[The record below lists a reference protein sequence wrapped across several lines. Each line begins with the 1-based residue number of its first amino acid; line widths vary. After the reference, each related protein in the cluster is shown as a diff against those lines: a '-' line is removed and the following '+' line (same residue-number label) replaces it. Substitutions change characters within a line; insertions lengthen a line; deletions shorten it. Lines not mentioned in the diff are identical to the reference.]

1 MNACAIPGTALRVAP
16 DAFPEPEMDL
26 PPEDDQGLAVLAG
39 GCFWCTEAVFRQL
52 DGVTGVWPG
61 YAGGNPARANYK
73 AVCTGT
79 TGHAEAI
86 RIAYDPNRVS
96 YGKLLKVFLTVA
108 HDPTQKDRQG
118 NDEGNQY
125 RSAIFWL
132 DEHQRWVAEAYLA
145 RLKELDVFN
154 APIVTTLEPIETFF
168 TAEDEHHDYA
178 ARNPWAPYIRAVA
191 RPKIDKLAIYFPEL
205 LAKAA
210 SSS

>member
-1 MNACAIPGTALRVAP
+1 MNACPIPGYALRIAP
-16 DAFPEPEMDL
+16 DAFPDPELDI
-26 PPEDDQGLAVLAG
+26 PPEDDQGEAVLAG

-52 DGVTGVWPG
+52 DGVLEVWPG

-79 TGHAEAI
+79 TGHAEAVRI
-86 RIAYDPNRVS
+86 RYDPLRIS

-118 NDEGNQY
+118 NDEGSQY

-145 RLKELDVFN
+145 RLKELAVFA
-154 APIVTTLEPIETFF
+154 APIVTTLEPVELFF
-168 TAEDEHHDYA
+168 TAEEEHHDYA
-178 ARNPWAPYIRAVA
+178 GRHPWAPYIREVA
-191 RPKIDKLAIYFPEL
+191 RPKLDKLAIYFPGL
-205 LAKAA
+205 LAKAD